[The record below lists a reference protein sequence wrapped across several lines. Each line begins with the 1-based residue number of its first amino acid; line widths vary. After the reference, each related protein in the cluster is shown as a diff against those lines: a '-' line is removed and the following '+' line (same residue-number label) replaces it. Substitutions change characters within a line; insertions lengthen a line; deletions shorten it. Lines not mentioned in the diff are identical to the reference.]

1 MVTNIRTEES
11 YEVLWGAIPYPAFK
25 ISFDTKIADANV
37 AAETYCLNSIKQI
50 KLKSINVCFG
60 ENSIVLSIIN
70 QARETLVS
78 VSIYDVDVLWPSKL
92 HSAHDIVATPI
103 NNSSNDILLMF
114 HPHGMSKKIDRSL
127 SHQSAARSVTGMASM
142 LAHEIRNPLAGISGA
157 AQLLMAS
164 ISDDDKELLGIIQ
177 TEVSRIGTLVDR
189 FEVFGDKSPLNNC
202 PINLHTILNQA
213 TKIARVG
220 YAKDIKI
227 KEIYDPSLPFA
238 KGDPDLLIQLFQNL
252 LKNAAEAVP
261 LLNGQIVI
269 ETAFRQGIKIN
280 LGSYSK
286 ESLPLQVS
294 VIDNGIGVP
303 EQIRDDIYEPFVT
316 SKATGSGL
324 GLSLVSKIISDH
336 GGVIEYSRVKN
347 RTVFSVL
354 LPVWVSNQREKI

>member
-1 MVTNIRTEES
+1 MVTNILTEDF

-25 ISFDTKIADANV
+25 ITVDNKIADANV
-37 AAETYCLNSIKQI
+37 AAETYCLNSVKQI
-50 KLKSINVCFG
+50 KLKSINICFG
-60 ENSIVLSIIN
+60 ENSIVLNAVN
-70 QARETLVS
+70 QARETLLS
-78 VSIYDVDVLWPSKL
+78 VSIFDVDVLWPSKL
-92 HSAHDIVATPI
+92 YSAHDVVATPI
-103 NNSSNDILLMF
+103 NNSSNNILLMF

-127 SHQSAARSVTGMASM
+127 SHRSAARSVTGMASM

-157 AQLLMAS
+157 AQLLIAN
-164 ISDDDKELLGIIQ
+164 ISNDDKELLGIIQ

-189 FEVFGDKSPLNNC
+189 FEVFGDKSPLNHC

-213 TKIARVG
+213 TKIASVG

-227 KEIYDPSLPFA
+227 REIFDPSLPFA
-238 KGDPDLLIQLFQNL
+238 KGDPDLLIQVFQNL

-261 LLNGQIVI
+261 SSNGQIVI

-280 LGSYSK
+280 LGSHSK

-294 VIDNGIGVP
+294 VIDNGLGVP
-303 EQIRDDIYEPFVT
+303 EQIQDDIFEPFVT

-336 GGVIEYSRVKN
+336 GGVIEYSRVQN

-354 LPVWVSNQREKI
+354 LPVWAQDHKEDV